1 MATGSEEV
9 IGRADLIEIHDI
21 PVLLGQ
27 RKSERGMV
35 GVMGH
40 AWKVGLPQ
48 VVNLSFDD

>member
-1 MATGSEEV
+1 MSTGGEEV

-21 PVLLGQ
+21 SVLFGQ

-48 VVNLSFDD
+48 VVDFSFDD